1 LFAQSNTN
9 AISAGEWLKWQE
21 LTKVADFAAASA
33 HDVICDCGEGDHGGR
48 CDRSDSGI
56 TAYFISYGP
65 ALGFKSSAYGPPDHI
80 GWPT

>member
-1 LFAQSNTN
+1 LLPRRHMTLYV
-9 AISAGEWLKWQE
+9 I
-21 LTKVADFAAASA
+21 AAR
-33 HDVICDCGEGDHGGR
+33 GDHGGR

-80 GWPT
+80 GWPA